1 MPKPF
6 RRARPRPN
14 PLFFQNRTLSA
25 SSGSADLSTL
35 ATKVSLGNL
44 ATRVSSLETLG
55 ISGISNAVSWTNLSE
70 INLSGEK
77 LVDGDFSNTTAED
90 DTFTFPTSVGYT
102 NYSTPYP
109 VIKILNSWH
118 SDLTTGNQYDLRT
131 VQIGNEQELTDMVLK
146 DTDAGGDKW
155 VGLGAGRGIDWEIA
169 GLSLD
174 NWTVTSGTLDETKL
188 ASGIVDGTGGAVAI
202 TQNFSQ
208 TIPSGTELI
217 FKATRAD
224 TQTGNVRF
232 NPIRASDGVVMSV
245 NIGIDPS
252 VGYASYT
259 TTVEISGVKLD
270 TLHGLREV
278 SSVSV
283 FQGAVSGGTV
293 QAYAGGG
300 LEKISGASGYN
311 SGGFSVNYIPG
322 NADGYFQ
329 FQLAQNNKA
338 LRVGL
343 VYADADYSTVSPFGL
358 DFNATGNIDN
368 MNPYQDNITTYAQG
382 DWFRVRH
389 YASSNQVHFQK
400 RQTVYVDDTDF
411 CLLQTCGLQPN
422 NGHAND
428 HTFATVDRPLIIAKE
443 TVNGLTTGE
452 YYRIHAVNTSSG
464 NTRIYT
470 LDGVQIGWMTGRG
483 TNWEVQKESGQDYF
497 TFLTCST
504 TTNGN
509 DLYLDVA
516 FDSVGGRIN
525 DVTIVT

>member
-1 MPKPF
+1 LQTTSSAPVITKNNIYQI
-6 RRARPRPN
+6 RAVNTVSEGIYIETLDGTGLGWVTPN
-14 PLFFQNRTLSA
+14 LRGT
-25 SSGSADLSTL
+25 
-35 ATKVSLGNL
+35 VWEVVNL
-44 ATRVSSLETLG
+44 A
-55 ISGISNAVSWTNLSE
+55 
-70 INLSGEK
+70 
-77 LVDGDFSNTTAED
+77 FD
-90 DTFTFPTSVGYT
+90 D
-102 NYSTPYP
+102 
-109 VIKILNSWH
+109 
-118 SDLTTGNQYDLRT
+118 
-131 VQIGNEQELTDMVLK
+131 
-146 DTDAGGDKW
+146 
-155 VGLGAGRGIDWEIA
+155 
-169 GLSLD
+169 
-174 NWTVTSGTLDETKL
+174 WTVHSGTLDETKL

-202 TQNFSQ
+202 VQ
-208 TIPSGTELI
+208 TFAQSIPAGTELV
-217 FKATRAD
+217 FKATRND
-224 TQTGNVRF
+224 NNTGNVRF

-245 NIGIDPS
+245 NIDIDPS
-252 VGYASYT
+252 IGYASYT
-259 TTVEISGVKLD
+259 TTVAISGVKLD

-283 FQGAVSGGTV
+283 FQGAISGGTV

-322 NADGYFQ
+322 NSDGYFQ

-343 VYADADYSTVSPFGL
+343 VYSDADYSTVSPFGL

-400 RQTVYVDDTDF
+400 RGTVYVDDTDF

-422 NGHAND
+422 NGHQYD
-428 HTFATVDRPLIIAKE
+428 HTFATADRPLIIAKE

-452 YYRIHAVNTSSG
+452 YYRIHTVNTSSG

-470 LDGVQIGWMTGRG
+470 LAGVQVGWMTGRG

-497 TFLTCST
+497 TFLTSST
-504 TTNGN
+504 TTNGS

>member
-1 MPKPF
+1 MVRLSNFGTISSDDRENYGTRVSLGNVKTSLDLKES
-6 RRARPRPN
+6 RIV
-14 PLFFQNRTLSA
+14 TLEDDKVVKDSKISA
-25 SSGSADLSTL
+25 LESDKNTKDTKISDIESDMTSLTSRVSTLESSGFDTSDL

-70 INLSGEK
+70 IN
-77 LVDGDFSNTTAED
+77 
-90 DTFTFPTSVGYT
+90 VG
-102 NYSTPYP
+102 
-109 VIKILNSWH
+109 
-118 SDLTTGNQYDLRT
+118 G
-131 VQIGNEQELTDMVLK
+131 
-146 DTDAGGDKW
+146 
-155 VGLGAGRGIDWEIA
+155 
-169 GLSLD
+169 
-174 NWTVTSGTLDETKL
+174 
-188 ASGIVDGTGGAVAI
+188 
-202 TQNFSQ
+202 Q
-208 TIPSGTELI
+208 TIT
-217 FKATRAD
+217 
-224 TQTGNVRF
+224 
-232 NPIRASDGVVMSV
+232 
-245 NIGIDPS
+245 
-252 VGYASYT
+252 
-259 TTVEISGVKLD
+259 
-270 TLHGLREV
+270 
-278 SSVSV
+278 
-283 FQGAVSGGTV
+283 SGGTV

-322 NADGYFQ
+322 NSDGYFQ

-400 RQTVYVDDTDF
+400 RGTVYVDDTDF

-422 NGHAND
+422 NGHQYN
-428 HTFATVDRPLIIAKE
+428 HTFATVDRPLVIAKE

-452 YYRIHAVNTSSG
+452 YYRIHTVNTSSG

-470 LDGVQIGWMTGRG
+470 LDGVQVGWMTGRG

-497 TFLTCST
+497 TFLTSST
-504 TTNGN
+504 TTNGS
-509 DLYLDVA
+509 DLHLDVA

>member
-55 ISGISNAVSWTNLSE
+55 ISGISNAVSWTNLTE

-77 LVDGDFSNTTAED
+77 LVDGDFSNTTAVD

-146 DTDAGGDKW
+146 DTDAGNDKW

-174 NWTVTSGTLDETKL
+174 DWTVHSGTLDETKL

-202 TQNFSQ
+202 QQLFSSG
-208 TIPSGTELI
+208 IASGTTLVC
-217 FKATRAD
+217 KATRND
-224 TQTGNVRF
+224 SGTGSVY
-232 NPIRASDGVVMSV
+232 IQALRANGTPWSGNIHIQPSDGYVEF
-245 NIGIDPS
+245 
-252 VGYASYT
+252 T
-259 TTVEISGVKLD
+259 TTEIMYGLRLTTS
-270 TLHGLREV
+270 HGTREV
-278 SSVSV
+278 SDISL
-283 FQGAVSGGTV
+283 FQGEVSGGTV

-400 RQTVYVDDTDF
+400 RGTVYVDDTDF

-422 NGHAND
+422 NGHQYN

-497 TFLTCST
+497 TFLTSST

>member
-1 MPKPF
+1 MKTV
-6 RRARPRPN
+6 ALKDPN
-14 PLFFQNRTLSA
+14 
-25 SSGSADLSTL
+25 SGSFKMIRLTGFGTISSDDREQYGTR
-35 ATKVSLGNL
+35 VSLGNVKTSLDLKESRLVILEDDKVVKDSKISALEDDKAVKDTKISNIESDIELLASQVSLGNVRVSVGNL

-55 ISGISNAVSWTNLSE
+55 ISGISNAVSWTNLTE

-77 LVDGDFSNTTAED
+77 LTNGDFSSVTNNA
-90 DTFTFPTSVGYT
+90 PT
-102 NYSTPYP
+102 
-109 VIKILNSWH
+109 
-118 SDLTTGNQYDLRT
+118 
-131 VQIGNEQELTDMVLK
+131 
-146 DTDAGGDKW
+146 
-155 VGLGAGRGIDWEIA
+155 
-169 GLSLD
+169 
-174 NWTVTSGTLDETKL
+174 NWTVTSGTLDQTKL
-188 ASGIVDGTGGAVAI
+188 ASGIVKGDGGQVSIQQT
-202 TQNFSQ
+202 FSQ
-208 TIPSGTELI
+208 NIAQGTDLVIKVTSDDDIKFYPILSNGTTPDNANSFDVLASNGYAEH
-217 FKATRAD
+217 T
-224 TQTGNVRF
+224 TQT
-232 NPIRASDGVVMSV
+232 VVSGFR
-245 NIGIDPS
+245 IS
-252 VGYASYT
+252 
-259 TTVEISGVKLD
+259 TVSSS
-270 TLHGLREV
+270 REY

-322 NADGYFQ
+322 NSDGYFQ

-343 VYADADYSTVSPFGL
+343 VYSDTDYSTVSPFGL

-400 RQTVYVDDTDF
+400 RGTVYVDDADF

-422 NGHAND
+422 NGHQYN

-483 TNWEVQKESGQDYF
+483 TNWEVQTESGQDYF
-497 TFLTCST
+497 TFLTSST
-504 TTNGN
+504 TTNGS